1 MFGFALCEV
10 VRLIDFFTVVFTCL
24 FVSLREGKY
33 NVMFGLLV
41 EYVTH
46 VPFKS
51 P

>member
-1 MFGFALCEV
+1 
-10 VRLIDFFTVVFTCL
+10 L

-33 NVMFGLLV
+33 NVMFGWLV